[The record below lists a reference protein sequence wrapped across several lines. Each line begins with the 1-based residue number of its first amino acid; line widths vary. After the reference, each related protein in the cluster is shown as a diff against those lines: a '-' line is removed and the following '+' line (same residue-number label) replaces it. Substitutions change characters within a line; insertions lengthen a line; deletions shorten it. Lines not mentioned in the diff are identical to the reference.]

1 MKQAGAGTPGAGTP
15 GGGAP
20 GAGSPGSVER
30 TASGADVRGMSPRAA
45 AVRAGWRRGVIELR
59 QSFTNGGEL
68 FSHFLWPVLML
79 AALFFLRHRDFGS
92 TGFLLGA
99 LALPSILGMNAAMGM
114 VSMSQQLTADR
125 EDGTLL
131 RAKAIPNG
139 MLGYLVGKVVS
150 VAGGL
155 LADLAILL
163 IPGLLIVDGLALGSA
178 HWPTLGWVLLLGLIA
193 TLPIGAILGSV
204 FTTAR
209 AQGLIQLPVLA
220 LIAISGIFYPITAL
234 PGWLE
239 WIGQL
244 TPIYWMGL
252 GMRSALLPNS
262 AVVVELGD
270 SWRHVE
276 TVGVLGIWAVGG
288 LLLAPVV
295 LRRMA
300 RRESGSK
307 IAERRE
313 RALQRV
319 A

>member
-1 MKQAGAGTPGAGTP
+1 M
-15 GGGAP
+15 
-20 GAGSPGSVER
+20 
-30 TASGADVRGMSPRAA
+30 RAV
-45 AVRAGWRRGVIELR
+45 AVRTGWRRGLIELR
-59 QSFTNGGEL
+59 QSFTNGPEL

-79 AALFFLRHRDFGS
+79 VALFFLRDRDFGA
-92 TGFLLGA
+92 TGFPLGA

-131 RAKAIPNG
+131 RAKATPNG
-139 MLGYLVGKVVS
+139 MVGFLTGKVVS

-155 LADLAILL
+155 LVDLAILL

-178 HWPTLGWVLLLGLIA
+178 NGWLTLVWVLLLGLVA
-193 TLPIGAILGSV
+193 TLPIGAVLGSV
-204 FTTAR
+204 FTSAR
-209 AQGLIQLPVLA
+209 SQGLVQLPVLG

-234 PGWLE
+234 PDWLE
-239 WIGQL
+239 SIGQFF
-244 TPIYWMGL
+244 PIYWMGL
-252 GMRSALLPNS
+252 GMRSALLPDS
-262 AVVVELGD
+262 AVVVEIGA
-270 SWRHVE
+270 SWRQVE
-276 TVGVLGIWAVGG
+276 TAAVLGVWAVVG
-288 LLLAPVV
+288 LAVAPVV

-307 IAERRE
+307 VAERRE

>member
-1 MKQAGAGTPGAGTP
+1 
-15 GGGAP
+15 
-20 GAGSPGSVER
+20 
-30 TASGADVRGMSPRAA
+30 
-45 AVRAGWRRGVIELR
+45 LR
-59 QSFTNGGEL
+59 QSFTNGPEL

-131 RAKAIPNG
+131 RAKAAPNG

-155 LADLAILL
+155 LADLTILL
-163 IPGLLIVDGLALGSA
+163 IPGLFLVDGLALGSA
-178 HWPTLGWVLLLGLIA
+178 HWLTLVWVLVLGVIA

-209 AQGLIQLPVLA
+209 SQGLIQLPVLG
-220 LIAISGIFYPITAL
+220 LIAISGIFYPLTAL
-234 PGWLE
+234 PGWLQ

-244 TPIYWMGL
+244 TPIYWMGV
-252 GMRSALLPNS
+252 GMRSALLPDS
-262 AVVVELGD
+262 AVVVEID
-270 SWRHVE
+270 HSWRHLE
-276 TVGVLGIWAVGG
+276 TVAVLGAWAVAG

-307 IAERRE
+307 VAERRE

>member
-1 MKQAGAGTPGAGTP
+1 MKSAA
-15 GGGAP
+15 
-20 GAGSPGSVER
+20 SVK
-30 TASGADVRGMSPRAA
+30 T
-45 AVRAGWRRGVIELR
+45 GWRRGLIELR
-59 QSFTNGGEL
+59 QSFTNGPEL

-92 TGFLLGA
+92 TGLLLGA

-139 MLGYLVGKVVS
+139 MVSYLIGKVVS

-163 IPGLLIVDGLALGSA
+163 IPGLFLVEGLALGSA
-178 HWPTLGWVLLLGLIA
+178 HWFTLVWVLLLGLVA

-209 AQGLIQLPVLA
+209 SQGLIQLPMLA
-220 LIAISGIFYPITAL
+220 LIAVSGIFYPITAL

-244 TPIYWMGL
+244 TPVYWMGL
-252 GMRSALLPNS
+252 GMRSALLPGE
-262 AVVVELGD
+262 AVVVEVGE
-270 SWRHVE
+270 SWRHLE
-276 TVGVLGIWAVGG
+276 TAAVLGIWAVAG

-307 IAERRE
+307 VAERRE